1 MSKTTSIIP
10 NSVDDPNKQFAAKA
24 YISIKSDGRRCLIKF
39 KGNTVELADMIFTA
53 LSQSDQIAAVTCQ
66 TAKDF
71 IERTK
76 ANREAWQTLT
86 QNCAEVNMKLANR
99 YRKPAVPANP
109 IEVAKDTEEPAG
121 GRIRSDEAK

>member
-10 NSVDDPNKQFAAKA
+10 NSVDDPNKQFTPKA
-24 YISIKSDGRRCLIKF
+24 YISIKSDGKRCLIKF

-53 LSQSDQIAAVTCQ
+53 LSQNDLIAAVTCQ

-71 IERTK
+71 IEKTK

-86 QNCAEVNMKLANR
+86 QNCAEVNTKLANR
-99 YRKPAVPANP
+99 YHRKPAANP
-109 IEVAKDTEEPAG
+109 IEVSKKATEEQQEG
-121 GRIRSDEAK
+121 GSDEAK

>member
-10 NSVDDPNKQFAAKA
+10 NSVDDPNKQFTPKA
-24 YISIKSDGRRCLIKF
+24 YISIKSDGKRCLIKF

-53 LSQSDQIAAVTCQ
+53 LSQNDQIAAVTCQ

-76 ANREAWQTLT
+76 ANRGAWQTLT

-99 YRKPAVPANP
+99 YHHKPAANP
-109 IEVAKDTEEPAG
+109 IEVSKKATEEQQEG
-121 GRIRSDEAK
+121 GSDEAK